1 MTWPN
6 LLSSLRIAIVPLF
19 MIAVI
24 EGRPG
29 WAFMLFAL
37 AGITDLLDGYIARHH
52 HQQSILGVYLD
63 PAADKLL
70 VTAAFILLSWP
81 GVHQGLQIPIWV
93 TVLVISRDVIIVTV
107 ALIVRLTVGL
117 KSFPPTVISKWNTSF
132 QIAAI
137 LVFLLTGLTREV
149 DLLAKGV
156 LAVMVLLT
164 AASGLEY
171 AYHFIYRA
179 DKLPARAEAEGE
191 GPPGAGADESPRR
204 GADESPATG
213 AGADEE
219 PSDPV

>member
-6 LLSSLRIAIVPLF
+6 LLSALRIAIVPLF
-19 MIAVI
+19 IIAVI

-29 WAFMLFAL
+29 VAFLLFLL
-37 AGITDLLDGYIARHH
+37 AGITDLLDGYIARRH
-52 HQQSILGVYLD
+52 HQQSVLGVFLD

-70 VTAAFILLSWP
+70 ITAAFILLSWP

-93 TVLVISRDVIIVTV
+93 MVLVISRDVIIVTV

-137 LVFLLTGLTREV
+137 LSYLLTGLTREV

-191 GPPGAGADESPRR
+191 GVAPEGRE
-204 GADESPATG
+204 
-213 AGADEE
+213 
-219 PSDPV
+219 

>member
-6 LLSSLRIAIVPLF
+6 LLSALRIAIVPLF
-19 MIAVI
+19 IIAVI

-29 WAFMLFAL
+29 LAFALFSL
-37 AGITDLLDGYIARHH
+37 AGITDLLDGYIARRHQ
-52 HQQSILGVYLD
+52 QQSILGVYLD

-93 TVLVISRDVIIVTV
+93 TVLVITRDVIIVTV

-117 KSFPPTVISKWNTSF
+117 KSFPPTVLSKWNTGF

-137 LVFLLTGLTREV
+137 LVYLLTGMTREV
-149 DLLAKGV
+149 DLFAKGV
-156 LAVMVLLT
+156 LAIMVFLT
-164 AASGLEY
+164 AVSGLEY

-179 DKLPARAEAEGE
+179 NELPARAEAESEGE
-191 GPPGAGADESPRR
+191 APAIVDE
-204 GADESPATG
+204 GESG
-213 AGADEE
+213 DR
-219 PSDPV
+219 V

>member
-6 LLSSLRIAIVPLF
+6 LLSALRIAIVPLF
-19 MIAVI
+19 IIAVV

-29 WAFMLFAL
+29 WAFTLFAL

-52 HQQSILGVYLD
+52 HQQSVLGVYLD

-93 TVLVISRDVIIVTV
+93 TVLVITRDVVIVTV

-117 KSFPPTVISKWNTSF
+117 KSFPPTVISKWNTGF
-132 QIAAI
+132 QVAAI
-137 LVFLLTGLTREV
+137 LIYLLTGLTREV
-149 DLLAKGV
+149 DPLAQGL

-191 GPPGAGADESPRR
+191 GAFQWGAGEGPGREEPARR
-204 GADESPATG
+204 GAN
-213 AGADEE
+213 EE
-219 PSDPV
+219 PPSDPV

>member
-6 LLSSLRIAIVPLF
+6 LLSSLRIALVPLF
-19 MIAVI
+19 IIAVI
-24 EGRPG
+24 EGHPG

-52 HQQSILGVYLD
+52 QQQSIIGVYLD

-93 TVLVISRDVIIVTV
+93 TVLVITRDVVIVTV

-117 KSFPPTVISKWNTSF
+117 KSFPPTVISKWNTGF
-132 QIAAI
+132 QIAVI
-137 LVFLLTGLTREV
+137 LIYLLTGLTHEV
-149 DLLAKGV
+149 DLVARGV
-156 LAVMVLLT
+156 LAVMVILT
-164 AASGLEY
+164 AGSGLEY

-179 DKLPARAEAEGE
+179 DKLPERVEAEGE
-191 GPPGAGADESPRR
+191 GSPRK
-204 GADESPATG
+204 GASE
-213 AGADEE
+213 EE